1 MRINA
6 CAPAHPQ
13 TPTNTTPA
21 VPLPD
26 LTTAQLL
33 GWILAAL
40 FLQASVGIGVTI
52 WRRPPAGRRRPSRL

>member
-1 MRINA
+1 LTHINA
-6 CAPAHPQ
+6 GLPAHPQ
-13 TPTNTTPA
+13 TLTNTSPA

-40 FLQASVGIGVTI
+40 FLQASEGVDENNMA
-52 WRRPPAGRRRPSRL
+52 RCSLV